1 MAGTEGKDP
10 VYSRPVVVGSERLRL
25 SGELQRLITFLNQAL
40 SQDKLEFGLRKEQD
54 GAYVLTIYRIQE
66 ADTSR

>member
-10 VYSRPVVVGSERLRL
+10 VYSCPVVVGSERLRL

>member
-1 MAGTEGKDP
+1 MAGTKGTDP

-54 GAYVLTIYRIQE
+54 GAYVMTIYRIQE